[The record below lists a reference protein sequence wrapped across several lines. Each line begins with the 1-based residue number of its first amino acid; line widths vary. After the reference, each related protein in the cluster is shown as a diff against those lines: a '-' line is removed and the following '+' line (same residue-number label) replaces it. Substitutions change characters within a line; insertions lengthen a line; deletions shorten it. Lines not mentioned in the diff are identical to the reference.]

1 LIRTIAR
8 ATALAILALSVASA
22 ARAEVK
28 VHGATTVA
36 FGLMMPQKA
45 KIEQLAG
52 TAITILPS
60 STTHGLTDLAQGR
73 ADIAMLAEPLE
84 SAAEAVNTK
93 QLGLVDLKD
102 YVGRHVGDAFVQ
114 FIVHPNNPIRQ
125 LTTAQLAALY
135 SGKIKNWSELGGNN
149 QPVLLVGEPTSS
161 PYRMIKDA
169 LEISYPPDLRVIQNT
184 NQAAIIVAQAPGALS
199 NISTAHDVPER
210 NKFKVVETELE
221 LRLQLYLAFR
231 KDAPEHVKKVV
242 DAAASVGTR

>member
-1 LIRTIAR
+1 MTVNTVVLTPTPSAR
-8 ATALAILALSVASA
+8 ATTTDVARGTSTLPC
-22 ARAEVK
+22 RGSGVDL
-28 VHGATTVA
+28 GATIDGNG
-36 FGLMMPQKA
+36 FIPN
-45 KIEQLAG
+45 
-52 TAITILPS
+52 
-60 STTHGLTDLAQGR
+60 
-73 ADIAMLAEPLE
+73 ADPA
-84 SAAEAVNTK
+84 
-93 QLGLVDLKD
+93 D

-114 FIVHPNNPIRQ
+114 FIVHPSNPIRK
-125 LTTAQLAALY
+125 LTNAQLAALY

-169 LEISYPPDLRVIQNT
+169 LGISYPPDLRVIQNT

-210 NKFKVVETELE
+210 TKFKVVETELE

-231 KDAPEHVKKVV
+231 KDAPEQIKKVV

>member
-1 LIRTIAR
+1 MIRTVVR
-8 ATALAILALSVASA
+8 AAALVILTLSLSSA

-36 FGLMMPQKA
+36 FGLVRPQKA

-52 TAITILPS
+52 VAITILPS
-60 STTHGLTDLAQGR
+60 STTHGLTDLVQGR

-84 SAAEAVNTK
+84 SAADALNTN
-93 QLGLVDLKD
+93 QPGLIDPKF

-114 FIVHPNNPIRQ
+114 FIVHPNNPIRK
-125 LTTAQLAALY
+125 LTNAQLAALY
-135 SGKIKNWSELGGNN
+135 SGRIKNWSELGGNN

-169 LEISYPPDLRVIQNT
+169 LAISYPPDLRVVQNT
-184 NQAAIIVAQAPGALS
+184 NQAAIIVVQAPGALS

-210 NKFKVVETELE
+210 NKFKVVETELV
-221 LRLQLYLAFR
+221 LRLQLYLVFR
-231 KDAPEHVKKVV
+231 KDAPEQVKRVA
-242 DAAASVGTR
+242 DAAALVGTR